1 MDNAKQLEGSMDSS
15 SEMAAQQHAQ
25 NIQQQP
31 FVRPLAARV
40 TEEQIQALKSGFLAF
55 LNRVNFLT
63 EGGSVRPGSSLAD
76 FYKDLEQ
83 YTPAIPDAVALY
95 YMRKVFSIV

>member
-15 SEMAAQQHAQ
+15 SDMSAQQHGQ
-25 NIQQQP
+25 NVQQQP

-40 TEEQIQALKSGFLAF
+40 TEEQIQALKSGFQPF
-55 LNRVNFLT
+55 KHGKFLT

-76 FYKDLEQ
+76 FYKELEQ